1 MTNKIAV
8 IGDKDSV
15 LVFRALG
22 VDVFDAGSYFE
33 TSNLLKN
40 IANDYSIIF
49 ITDDIA
55 QEIQGTIERFVDKAY
70 PAIIPI
76 PSFKGSTGFGLKQ
89 LSMYVEK
96 AVGIDILNINK

>member
-22 VDVFDAGSYFE
+22 VDVFDASSYFE

-40 IANDYSIIF
+40 IANDYSIIL

-55 QEIQGTIERFVDKAY
+55 QEIQGTIE
-70 PAIIPI
+70 
-76 PSFKGSTGFGLKQ
+76 
-89 LSMYVEK
+89 
-96 AVGIDILNINK
+96 